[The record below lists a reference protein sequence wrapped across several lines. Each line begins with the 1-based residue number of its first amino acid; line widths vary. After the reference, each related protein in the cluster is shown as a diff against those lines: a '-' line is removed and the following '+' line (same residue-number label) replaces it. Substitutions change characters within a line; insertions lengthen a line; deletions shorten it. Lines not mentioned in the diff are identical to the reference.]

1 MLCEQLGQEPDP
13 DKMPLDASMFP
24 YEVQVAFFVFD
35 LLSDRW
41 DGMSGTYLG
50 KDWTAC
56 DFIFETFEIDKDD
69 KREIVYIGKIYESIL
84 MKHRAEEA
92 EAKRKQAERTAK
104 AKSGSNTFSVSR

>member
-1 MLCEQLGQEPDP
+1 M
-13 DKMPLDASMFP
+13 
-24 YEVQVAFFVFD
+24 FD

-41 DGMSGTYLG
+41 DGTSGTYLG

-56 DFIFETFEIDKDD
+56 DFIFETFKIDKDD
-69 KREIVYIGKIYESIL
+69 KREVVYIGKLYEAIL